1 MYSYIHTFLIDHKR
15 KPLMQ
20 LYVTERK
27 VVYKNSFVLRLKIA
41 LFGYA
46 KLCEVENVEF
56 YAFRCPVHGL
66 TTDHARGHNR
76 YLDCCY
82 CRYD

>member
-1 MYSYIHTFLIDHKR
+1 
-15 KPLMQ
+15 MQ

-27 VVYKNSFVLRLKIA
+27 VVYRNSLVLRLKIA
-41 LFGYA
+41 LFGHA
-46 KLCEVENVEF
+46 KLCDVGDLEF

-66 TTDHARGHNR
+66 TTDHVRGHSR